1 MTKMAKLRHKIIAD
15 FLLSLHI
22 LWIVLLVG
30 GTVFMIRHRWYAVY
44 HLIIVSGTLLFNL
57 FLGGCPLTRWEE
69 KYRKLWDA
77 NTDYHENSF
86 VATYAGKIFH
96 IKITPRQATWVL
108 ILIKITSCYIATVLL
123 VLRHYL

>member
-1 MTKMAKLRHKIIAD
+1 
-15 FLLSLHI
+15 
-22 LWIVLLVG
+22 
-30 GTVFMIRHRWYAVY
+30 MIYHHWYAVY

-57 FLGGCPLTRWEE
+57 FLGGCPLTWWEE
-69 KYRKLWDA
+69 KYRKLWNP

-86 VATYAGKIFH
+86 AVTYARKIFR
-96 IKITPRQATWVL
+96 IKITPRQVNWAL